1 MGAVT
6 VVPGERMS
14 RVTHLP
20 GEGGPQLP
28 EVVLPPHRAAACRD
42 VADDLAL
49 ELYRQMVLI
58 RRFENVV
65 QPLYNAGEIY
75 GTTHLCSGHEA
86 TSVGVCS
93 MLEPR
98 RDRVAAT
105 YRGHGHAIALG
116 SSAQGLLDELFGRA
130 TGTGG
135 GRSGSMN
142 VIDPEHGL
150 LGCFGIVG
158 GSIAAATGAALAL
171 RGTGAVA
178 VAFFG
183 DGAAN
188 QGYFHECLNFAMAH
202 SLPMLLVCEN
212 NLYGEFTPYEQVT
225 PGGIAARPMALGI
238 PTARIDGNDL
248 WEVRACA
255 GAMIQE
261 VRASGGTH
269 FIEAVTYRFGGH
281 SRSDPGAY
289 RPAGELDAWR
299 LHDPLTLERRHLV
312 EELAVDPAVVDAVDS
327 EVDAQIEA
335 MVARARTAPWPEPDA
350 TVPEFA
356 P

>member
-1 MGAVT
+1 
-6 VVPGERMS
+6 
-14 RVTHLP
+14 
-20 GEGGPQLP
+20 
-28 EVVLPPHRAAACRD
+28 
-42 VADDLAL
+42 
-49 ELYRQMVLI
+49 
-58 RRFENVV
+58 
-65 QPLYNAGEIY
+65 
-75 GTTHLCSGHEA
+75 
-86 TSVGVCS
+86 
-93 MLEPR
+93 
-98 RDRVAAT
+98 
-105 YRGHGHAIALG
+105 
-116 SSAQGLLDELFGRA
+116 
-130 TGTGG
+130 
-135 GRSGSMN
+135 MN